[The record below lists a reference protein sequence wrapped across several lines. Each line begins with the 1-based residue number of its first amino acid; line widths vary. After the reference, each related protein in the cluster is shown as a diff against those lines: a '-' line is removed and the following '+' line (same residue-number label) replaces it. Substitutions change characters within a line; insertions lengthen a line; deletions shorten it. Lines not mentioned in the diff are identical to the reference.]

1 MQPWSEKGSPLR
13 NGDRVKEAYLYP
25 NLDAVYAPGGIG
37 TQYFQRV
44 DTQQLQKESPM
55 KIALVGATGNVG
67 IRLISEL
74 TRRGHH
80 VTAIAR
86 HPEKLQGRAS
96 VSPVSGDVQNENALA
111 AMLAGH
117 DVVIHSVKFLST
129 NAPKIIAATKMAKV
143 PRLLVVG
150 GAGSLEVSPGLIL
163 VNSPDFPAEYK
174 PEALAGVEF
183 LNVLRKEKE
192 LDWTFLSPSYFFAP
206 GERTGK
212 FRLGKDQLLVAAD
225 GQSRISTEDFAIALV
240 DELEQ
245 PKHARQRFTVGY

>member
-1 MQPWSEKGSPLR
+1 MER
-13 NGDRVKEAYLYP
+13 
-25 NLDAVYAPGGIG
+25 
-37 TQYFQRV
+37 
-44 DTQQLQKESPM
+44 QQLQKESSM

-67 IRLISEL
+67 TRLISEL

-86 HPEKLQGRAS
+86 HPEKLQGQAS
-96 VSPVSGDVQNENALA
+96 VSPVSRDVQNENALA
-111 AMLAGH
+111 PVLAGH

-129 NAPKIIAATKMAKV
+129 NASKIIAATKAAKV

-150 GAGSLEVSPGLIL
+150 GAGSLDVSPGLTL
-163 VNSPDFPAEYK
+163 VNTPDFPAEYK
-174 PEALAGVEF
+174 PETLAGVEF
-183 LNVLRKEKE
+183 LNVLRGEKE
-192 LDWTFLSPSYFFAP
+192 LDWTFLYPSYFFAP

-212 FRLGKDQLLVAAD
+212 FRLGRDELLVAAD

-245 PKHARQRFTVGY
+245 PKHSRQRFTVGY

>member
-1 MQPWSEKGSPLR
+1 
-13 NGDRVKEAYLYP
+13 
-25 NLDAVYAPGGIG
+25 
-37 TQYFQRV
+37 
-44 DTQQLQKESPM
+44 M

-67 IRLISEL
+67 TRLISEL

-86 HPEKLQGRAS
+86 HPEKLQGQAS

-111 AMLAGH
+111 AVLAGH

-129 NAPKIIAATKMAKV
+129 ECLEDHRRNQGGESATVARRRGREV
-143 PRLLVVG
+143 WRSPRTYSCELPRL
-150 GAGSLEVSPGLIL
+150 SR
-163 VNSPDFPAEYK
+163 EYK
-174 PEALAGVEF
+174 PETLAGVEF
-183 LNVLRKEKE
+183 LDVLRGEEE

-212 FRLGKDQLLVAAD
+212 FRLGKDELLVAAD

-240 DELEQ
+240 DELER
-245 PKHARQRFTVGY
+245 PKHSRQRFTVGY

>member
-1 MQPWSEKGSPLR
+1 
-13 NGDRVKEAYLYP
+13 
-25 NLDAVYAPGGIG
+25 
-37 TQYFQRV
+37 
-44 DTQQLQKESPM
+44 M

-67 IRLISEL
+67 TRLISEL

-86 HPEKLQGRAS
+86 HPEKLQGQAAVR
-96 VSPVSGDVQNENALA
+96 PVLGDVQDESALA
-111 AMLAGH
+111 AVLAGH

-129 NAPKIIAATKMAKV
+129 NVSKIIAATKAAKV

-150 GAGSLEVSPGLIL
+150 GAGSLEVSPGLTL
-163 VNSPDFPAEYK
+163 VNTPDFPAEYK
-174 PEALAGVEF
+174 PETLAGVEF
-183 LNVLRKEKE
+183 LNVLRGEKE

-212 FRLGKDQLLVAAD
+212 FRLGKDELLVAAD

-245 PKHARQRFTVGY
+245 PKHSRQRFTVGY

>member
-1 MQPWSEKGSPLR
+1 
-13 NGDRVKEAYLYP
+13 
-25 NLDAVYAPGGIG
+25 
-37 TQYFQRV
+37 
-44 DTQQLQKESPM
+44 M

-67 IRLISEL
+67 TRLISEL

-86 HPEKLQGRAS
+86 HPEKLQGQAAVR
-96 VSPVSGDVQNENALA
+96 PVLGDVQNESALA
-111 AMLAGH
+111 AVLAGH

-129 NAPKIIAATKMAKV
+129 NASKIIAATKAAEV

-150 GAGSLEVSPGLIL
+150 GAGSLEVSPGLTL
-163 VNSPDFPAEYK
+163 VNTPDFPAEYK
-174 PEALAGVEF
+174 PETLAGVEF
-183 LNVLRKEKE
+183 LNVLRGEKK

-212 FRLGKDQLLVAAD
+212 FRLGKDELVVAAD

-245 PKHARQRFTVGY
+245 PKHSRQRFTVGY

>member
-1 MQPWSEKGSPLR
+1 MDSILSPS
-13 NGDRVKEAYLYP
+13 LYP
-25 NLDAVYAPGGIG
+25 AAAEG
-37 TQYFQRV
+37 
-44 DTQQLQKESPM
+44 EPM

-67 IRLISEL
+67 TRLISEL

-86 HPEKLQGRAS
+86 HPETLQGQAA

-111 AMLAGH
+111 AVLARH
-117 DVVIHSVKFLST
+117 DAVIHSVTFLST
-129 NAPKIIAATKMAKV
+129 NASKIITATKRAKV

-150 GAGSLEVSPGLIL
+150 GAGSLEVSPGLTL

-174 PEALAGVEF
+174 PETLAGVEF
-183 LNVLRKEKE
+183 LNVLRQEKE
-192 LDWTFLSPSYFFAP
+192 LDWTFLSPSYLFSP
-206 GERTGK
+206 GDRTGK

-245 PKHARQRFTVGY
+245 PKHPRQRFTVGY

>member
-1 MQPWSEKGSPLR
+1 
-13 NGDRVKEAYLYP
+13 
-25 NLDAVYAPGGIG
+25 
-37 TQYFQRV
+37 
-44 DTQQLQKESPM
+44 M
-55 KIALVGATGNVG
+55 KIALVGGTGNVG
-67 IRLISEL
+67 TRLISEL
-74 TRRGHH
+74 TSRGHH

-86 HPEKLQGRAS
+86 HPEKLQGQAS

-111 AMLAGH
+111 AVLAGH

-129 NAPKIIAATKMAKV
+129 NASKIIAATEAAKV

-150 GAGSLEVSPGLIL
+150 GAGSLEVSPGLTL
-163 VNSPDFPAEYK
+163 VNTPDFPAEYK
-174 PEALAGVEF
+174 PETLAGVEF
-183 LNVLRKEKE
+183 LNVLRGEKE

-212 FRLGKDQLLVAAD
+212 FRLGKDELLVAAD

-245 PKHARQRFTVGY
+245 PKRSRQRFTVGY

>member
-1 MQPWSEKGSPLR
+1 
-13 NGDRVKEAYLYP
+13 
-25 NLDAVYAPGGIG
+25 
-37 TQYFQRV
+37 
-44 DTQQLQKESPM
+44 M

-67 IRLISEL
+67 TRLISEL

-86 HPEKLQGRAS
+86 HSEKLQGQAAVR
-96 VSPVSGDVQNENALA
+96 PVSGDVQNESALA
-111 AMLAGH
+111 AVLAGH

-129 NAPKIIAATKMAKV
+129 NVSKIIAATKAAKV
-143 PRLLVVG
+143 
-150 GAGSLEVSPGLIL
+150 
-163 VNSPDFPAEYK
+163 AEYK
-174 PEALAGVEF
+174 PETLAGEEF
-183 LNVLRKEKE
+183 LNVLRGERE

-212 FRLGKDQLLVAAD
+212 FRLGKDELLVAAD

-245 PKHARQRFTVGY
+245 PKHSRQRFTVGY